1 MESDQRLQT
10 VVAASV
16 NLPDVVKVTNHD
28 QRRWAAYC
36 SSNGLIRT
44 SMYRSNSRSRSL
56 KWIGLVR

>member
-28 QRRWAAYC
+28 RRRWAAYG